1 MEEFGEGEGGFV
13 LHAGDDVLVGG
24 HGESGGG
31 VAESFGDDVDGD
43 AGFEEQGGVGVAE
56 VVEPD
61 SWQPGAG
68 DELLERVREA
78 VGVGWGAVGSRRR
91 LEASETVRQ

>member
-1 MEEFGEGEGGFV
+1 M

-24 HGESGGG
+24 HRESGGG
-31 VAESFGDDVDGD
+31 VAESFGDDFDGD

-61 SWQPGAG
+61 SWQPGVG
-68 DELLERVREA
+68 DEFLERVREELW
-78 VGVGWGAVGSRRR
+78 VGWGAVGSRRR
-91 LEASETVRQ
+91 LETSETVRQ